1 MYMSFCLFCTT
12 HMAHE
17 HSSRWQWT
25 QNAFTFY
32 RVNHIASFNFVFP
45 HIFYRIVE
53 VNKKKNG
60 KELMRQGNSYN
71 FTQSFFFAHVR
82 FKFFTLSELNSHTY
96 TKIAVYKRSQLS
108 CYSIYDI
115 VNNFIVDITVN
126 DDLNQIDNIDILRSM
141 MPHKQSI
148 QICWYEQLA
157 LD

>member
-1 MYMSFCLFCTT
+1 MSFCLFCTT

-71 FTQSFFFAHVR
+71 FTQSFFLHMSDLSFSHYRRWIHTHTRKLPSINEANWAVTR
-82 FKFFTLSELNSHTY
+82 FMILWTILLLISLSMTIWTRLT
-96 TKIAVYKRSQLS
+96 T
-108 CYSIYDI
+108 SIYC
-115 VNNFIVDITVN
+115 VLWCHTNNLYRFVDMN
-126 DDLNQIDNIDILRSM
+126 N
-141 MPHKQSI
+141 
-148 QICWYEQLA
+148 
-157 LD
+157 